1 MGINPY
7 VVPAQCDDFE
17 QRFLHTFVHMFSPQR
32 RRAVEL
38 TSAKYEVVVIP
49 DVNRTSA
56 DTEMHPVSDTAPGV
70 WAGQVQRI
78 KGYWTRMRTL
88 ATTSRV

>member
-1 MGINPY
+1 MSINPY

-56 DTEMHPVSDTAPGV
+56 DTEMHPVPDTAPGV
-70 WAGQVQRI
+70 
-78 KGYWTRMRTL
+78 
-88 ATTSRV
+88 